1 MEHSIEVQGAAE
13 LFKLGL
19 SGVVIVALVFIC
31 NRLFNLY
38 VNIQEKRIAE
48 SREALDAISKNT
60 SAMIALTE
68 VVKERN
74 R

>member
-1 MEHSIEVQGAAE
+1 MDNATAGALAE
-13 LFKLGL
+13 FLKLGF
-19 SGVVIVALVFIC
+19 SGAVIIVLLFIC

-38 VNIQEKRIAE
+38 VEIQEKRIIE

-60 SAMIALTE
+60 SAMIALSE
-68 VVKERN
+68 FVKERN